1 MTLLAEEISP
11 AEVHDLSERF
21 EATPLEGVLGW
32 AWERFGARAA
42 IGTSF
47 QGAGLVMIHHAVS
60 AGLPLPVFT
69 LDTQLLFPET
79 LELKRRLE
87 NFFEIKIESIYPE
100 QTPEEQAA
108 EHGPALWDRFPDLCC
123 TMRKV
128 IPLQKK
134 MEQLAVWVTG
144 LRRQQSETRQKTG
157 ILELY
162 HFDVLRDQYIL
173 KLNPMANWSREAIWA
188 YIAEHKIPYNPLHD
202 RGYRSI
208 GCQPCTR
215 AVGEGVNERAG
226 RWTGFDK
233 SECGIHTF
241 LGEQHMEVSAS
252 DPDLI
257 PPTADFIQ
265 RRSIPRTPAFF
276 PKKIARDDD
285 SHLDALE
292 AQSIFLLREAY
303 HHFKKLCMPWSMG
316 KDSNVLIWLAKKA
329 FCGHIPFPLLHI
341 DTTYEFPGDAG
352 IPRLGGEAI
361 RAESDR
367 EDQRGRTRGPGRY
380 ATRGPSG
387 TRRPTR

>member
-11 AEVHDLSERF
+11 AEVHDLSGRF
-21 EATPLEGVLGW
+21 ETAPVEDILRW
-32 AWERFGARAA
+32 AWDRFGARAA

-47 QGAGLVMIHHAVS
+47 QGAGLVMIHHAVT

-87 NFFEIKIESIYPE
+87 NFFEIKIEPLYPE

-128 IPLQKK
+128 LPLQKK
-134 MEQLAVWVTG
+134 LEKLAVWVTG
-144 LRRQQSETRQKTG
+144 LRRQQSEGRQKTG

-188 YIAEHKIPYNPLHD
+188 HIAEHKIPYNPLHD

-215 AVGEGVNERAG
+215 PVSEGGNERAG

-241 LGEQHMEVSAS
+241 LGNN
-252 DPDLI
+252 I
-257 PPTADFIQ
+257 
-265 RRSIPRTPAFF
+265 
-276 PKKIARDDD
+276 
-285 SHLDALE
+285 
-292 AQSIFLLREAY
+292 
-303 HHFKKLCMPWSMG
+303 
-316 KDSNVLIWLAKKA
+316 
-329 FCGHIPFPLLHI
+329 
-341 DTTYEFPGDAG
+341 
-352 IPRLGGEAI
+352 
-361 RAESDR
+361 
-367 EDQRGRTRGPGRY
+367 
-380 ATRGPSG
+380 
-387 TRRPTR
+387 